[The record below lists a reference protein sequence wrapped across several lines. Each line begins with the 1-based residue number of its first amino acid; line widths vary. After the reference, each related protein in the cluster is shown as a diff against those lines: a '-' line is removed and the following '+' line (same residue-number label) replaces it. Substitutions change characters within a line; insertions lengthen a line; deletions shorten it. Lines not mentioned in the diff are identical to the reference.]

1 MPDKTGGSSGRR
13 ERRRHRG
20 LFETKTGKAIGF
32 SSIAAPLIGFVVNDL
47 KKPDSIVRG
56 LIGAAATK
64 LLGTRSRRAE
74 VIDITDKVKIV
85 DEGNES
91 NDSKDNSA

>member
-1 MPDKTGGSSGRR
+1 MPIKTDGGSGRR
-13 ERRRHRG
+13 ERRRYRG
-20 LFETKTGKAIGF
+20 LFETKAGKAIGI

-64 LLGTRSRRAE
+64 LLGTRSQRAK
-74 VIDITDKVKIV
+74 VIDITDKVKVV
-85 DEGNES
+85 DDREERNHN
-91 NDSKDNSA
+91 NDNTA